1 MPVATARRNLTLAV
15 LVVLTGLSIAGLTR
29 LRFAYDIDRFFPQD
43 DPAVAEYTQHKSRFG
58 DEMRT
63 LLVGLELA
71 NGLDRKGLEEVARAT
86 AALDALPFVTSVRS
100 VTTIG
105 EPMRLPLG
113 EWITVPFF
121 QQPYDEPAY
130 GFARLKQREEIAGIF
145 LARDD
150 KATTVV
156 IELDTLPTKEAR
168 AEALAELHHT
178 LAEVGLPYHLA
189 GRLVT
194 QAHYLHATCEQL
206 GALSLMALVLMVVV
220 LLVMFRNVVTAF
232 APLLVSALALLWTFG
247 PMGWL
252 GIGIEPLLSLLPA
265 LLLVL
270 GSSFSIYILSLYR
283 RSLSE
288 GLVRSEAMRHAL
300 RITQKANVLSAVS
313 TAIGFGT
320 LALYPILPLKVFGLA
335 AAWGLFAALL
345 AARTVL
351 PMLTPLLKVTAK
363 PVTNGMKLHS
373 AAPLFRNARVIV
385 SAAAVV
391 LIVGVIALPR
401 LRIDNH
407 FLDDLDR
414 SSTLGL
420 DATFFEQHFSG
431 TRPLEIAI
439 SPADTSVDMLDTRV
453 LVATD
458 SLLHAVERTFRI
470 TRPLGPP
477 DLVRTVM
484 RGIQAGDTLP
494 ATAAEIRTVRTAM
507 KRYARARKGTHLFD
521 DDLHHGRIM
530 GRTAD
535 IGSHAF
541 REHVDRLAPYFK
553 NAHINATITGGAWLM
568 DLANQRIARIL
579 VQGILTAI
587 LFNALL
593 VGFAIRSWR
602 KGLIS
607 IVPNTLPLA
616 FAAGMM
622 WVLGLPL
629 KVGTAM
635 IFPILYGIALD
646 DTMHLLLHDRSSSL
660 RGTIRTW
667 VALRGSMVNTTIV
680 ISAGFGLLAFSSFP
694 SIAIFGGVTAVSL
707 WVALAADLW
716 LLPVL
721 LARSRFR
728 SGVHASLSTTTL

>member
-1 MPVATARRNLTLAV
+1 MPVATARRNLTLAA

-43 DPAVAEYTQHKSRFG
+43 DPAVAEYALHKARFG

-71 NGLDRKGLEEVARAT
+71 NGLDRNGLEHVARAT
-86 AALDALPFVTSVRS
+86 MALEKLPFVTGARS

-121 QQPYDEPAY
+121 QTPYDEPEY
-130 GFARLKQREEIAGIF
+130 GLARLKQREEIAGIF
-145 LARDD
+145 LARDG

-156 IELDTLPTKEAR
+156 VELDPLPTKEAR
-168 AEALAELHHT
+168 AAALVGIHHT
-178 LAEVGLPYHLA
+178 LDEVGLPYHLA

-194 QAHYLHATCEQL
+194 QAHYLQATREQL
-206 GALSLMALVLMVVV
+206 GTLSMMALSLMVVV
-220 LLVMFRNVVTAF
+220 LLVMFRNVITAF

-270 GSSFSIYILSLYR
+270 GSSFSIYIISLYR
-283 RSLSE
+283 TSLATGRSKAD
-288 GLVRSEAMRHAL
+288 AMQHTL
-300 RITQKANVLSAVS
+300 HITQRANVLSAVS

-351 PMLTPLLKVTAK
+351 PMLTPMLKVNAQ
-363 PVTNGMKLHS
+363 PVATRTKLRS
-373 AAPLFRNARVIV
+373 AAPLFRNARTIILATV
-385 SAAAVV
+385 AAVI
-391 LIVGVIALPR
+391 LGFIALPR
-401 LRIDNH
+401 LRVDNH

-414 SSTLGL
+414 TSTLGI

-431 TRPLEIAI
+431 TRPLEITI
-439 SPADTSVDMLDTRV
+439 TPTDTLADMLDP
-453 LVATD
+453 LVMQATD
-458 SLLHAVERTFRI
+458 SLLRAVQGTFGI
-470 TRPLGPP
+470 TRPVGPP
-477 DLVRTVM
+477 DLVRGVM
-484 RGIQAGDTLP
+484 RGTQAGDTLP
-494 ATAAEIRTVRTAM
+494 ATDAERKTVRTAM
-507 KRYARARKGTHLFD
+507 KHYARSSKGTHL
-521 DDLHHGRIM
+521 LEAELRHGRIM

-535 IGSHAF
+535 IGSQAF
-541 REHVDRLAPYFK
+541 REHVDRLAPYLH

-593 VGFAIRSWR
+593 VGFALRSWR

-607 IVPNTLPLA
+607 IVPNVVPLA
-616 FAAGMM
+616 FAALVM
-622 WVLGLPL
+622 WIFGLPL

-646 DTMHLLLHDRSSSL
+646 DSMHFLLHDRSSSL

-667 VALRGSMVNTTIV
+667 VALRSSMVNTTIV

-716 LLPVL
+716 LLPIL
-721 LARSRFR
+721 LAKLRSR
-728 SGVHASLSTTTL
+728 TT